1 MLQALPDEGLASS
14 SPFLKAVFPEV
25 LVNFTFADKGFC

>member
-1 MLQALPDEGLASS
+1 MLQALPDEGLAS